1 MAILQAKKII
11 VTGGSRGIGKSIV
24 EALAAAGA
32 IVAFSYA
39 KNKDSA
45 DEVLKSLPGDG
56 HFHFLLDIRDSK
68 QCEEQLANT
77 IERLS
82 GVDGIVNNAGIT
94 KDQILLRMKD
104 EDFQDV
110 VNTNLNGTYYCTKAV
125 LKTMMKAR
133 KGSIVNLSSVIG
145 TTGNG
150 GQSNYAAS
158 KAGIEAFTRSV
169 ALEMAS
175 RNIRANCV
183 APGFIQTEMT
193 DSLNGDQKERIL
205 LQIPLGR
212 IAEPKEVANVVSFL
226 LSEEASYITGQTIH
240 VNGGMRM

>member
-1 MAILQAKKII
+1 MALLKAKKII

-24 EALAAAGA
+24 ESLAAAGA
-32 IVAFSYA
+32 VVAFSYA

-45 DEVLKSLPGDG
+45 EEVLKNLPGDG
-56 HFHFLLDIRDSK
+56 HFCFSLDIRDSK
-68 QCEEQLANT
+68 QSEEQIAQA
-77 IERLS
+77 IERLG

-110 VNTNLNGTYYCTKAV
+110 VATNLNGTYYCTKAV

-175 RNIRANCV
+175 RNIRANSV

-193 DSLNGDQKERIL
+193 GALSEDQKTKIL
-205 LQIPLGR
+205 QQIPLGR
-212 IAEPKEVANVVSFL
+212 IAEPKEVAQVVGFL
-226 LSEEASYITGQTIH
+226 LSDEASYITGQTIH